1 MDRPLL
7 VYTTFPDRETG
18 EAIGEALVSEGLAA
32 CINLLPGMRS
42 IYAWKGTVE
51 QADEVVGIVKTRE
64 ALGEAVRTAI
74 KARHPYD
81 TPIVLFLHP
90 SGGDAATLAW
100 LMAETGAAAAK
111 GGDGC

>member
-18 EAIGEALVSEGLAA
+18 EAIAEALVREGLAA
-32 CINLLPGMRS
+32 CVNLLPGMRS
-42 IYAWKGTVE
+42 VYAWKGAVE
-51 QADEVVGIVKTRE
+51 RADEVVGIVKTR
-64 ALGEAVRTAI
+64 AGLREAVGAAI

-81 TPIVLFLHP
+81 TPIVLFLEP

-100 LMAETGAAAAK
+100 LLAETGAAWA
-111 GGDGC
+111 GGL